1 MRREFVS
8 LSYFLLGGM
17 ISILLRLTAIYMC
30 CVCKMDAF
38 SPEGY
43 RHFCL
48 ALCTSILIAETIES
62 IVDLF
67 PGNQI
72 NFAVYN
78 AWGFLCLNATVIL
91 GKRLTSKK
99 SHWFLNGF
107 LTSAVILLACAAL
120 FAEQHW
126 AYTIVY
132 SVELLITLAVANHI
146 RKYEPPQKFVEL
158 SKMRSQPI

>member
-1 MRREFVS
+1 MRYL
-8 LSYFLLGGM
+8 LS
-17 ISILLRLTAIYMC
+17 ISRMQLRIYMSD
-30 CVCKMDAF
+30 VCKMDAW

-48 ALCTSILIAETIES
+48 ALSISILIAETIES
-62 IVDLF
+62 VVDLF

-78 AWGFLCLNATVIL
+78 AWGFLVLNLSVIL
-91 GKRLTSKK
+91 GKKLTSKK
-99 SHWFLNGF
+99 SHWFVNGF
-107 LTSAVILLACAAL
+107 LTSAVFLLACAAF

-126 AYTIVY
+126 AYVVVY
-132 SVELLITLAVANHI
+132 SVELVITMFVANHI
-146 RKYEPPQKFVEL
+146 RKYESPQKFVEL

>member
-1 MRREFVS
+1 MLMLFQ
-8 LSYFLLGGM
+8 
-17 ISILLRLTAIYMC
+17 
-30 CVCKMDAF
+30 MDAW

-48 ALCTSILIAETIES
+48 ALCIGILLAEVMES

-67 PGNQI
+67 PGKQI

-78 AWGFLCLNATVIL
+78 AWGFICLNATVII

-107 LTSAVILLACAAL
+107 LTSAVILLACAAF

-132 SVELLITLAVANHI
+132 SVELVITLLVANHI

-158 SKMRSQPI
+158 SKMRAET

>member
-1 MRREFVS
+1 
-8 LSYFLLGGM
+8 
-17 ISILLRLTAIYMC
+17 
-30 CVCKMDAF
+30 MDAF

-48 ALCTSILIAETIES
+48 ALSISVLIAELLES

-67 PGNQI
+67 PDKRI
-72 NFAVYN
+72 NFICYN
-78 AWGFLCLNATVIL
+78 SWGFLVLNGCALV

-126 AYTIVY
+126 AYIVIY
-132 SVELLITLAVANHI
+132 SVELVVTLAVANHI
-146 RKYEPPQKFVEL
+146 RKYEPP
-158 SKMRSQPI
+158 RI